1 MSRQQQQQRRQ
12 TKPSFDVFIEVSWV
26 SNLTVG
32 RNVFVK
38 WKYSPLEHGKTET
51 STVSV
56 NEKADFTANNFSDEE
71 DIDEENIENIEN
83 NENNNKKKKKI
94 RDKKK
99 THKSCSVIEM
109 RNKKKFHELSFVL
122 GEVDEKGRR
131 HEIGHAFLCL
141 PSLARKTLDRNIL
154 LEFEADP
161 KKSSTLL
168 INKRPILCI
177 HTKVLRL

>member
-1 MSRQQQQQRRQ
+1 MSRQQQQQQRRQ
-12 TKPSFDVFIEVSWV
+12 TKPSFDISIEISWV

-38 WKYSPLEHGKTET
+38 WKYSPLEHGKTEI

-56 NEKADFTANNFSDEE
+56 NEKADFTINNFSDDEN
-71 DIDEENIENIEN
+71 IDEENSENVEN
-83 NENNNKKKKKI
+83 NKRKKKTG
-94 RDKKK
+94 DKKK
-99 THKSCSVIEM
+99 AHKSDSVIEM
-109 RNKKKFHELSFVL
+109 KNKKKFHELSFVL

-131 HEIGHAFLCL
+131 HEIGQAFLCL

-177 HTKVLRL
+177 HTKVMRL